1 MGKKFL
7 TFGDIE
13 IEKNEFYPNKIL
25 IPLRDVDIEKV
36 SVSNKISFCE
46 KNYKYFIGYLY
57 NDKKV
62 KPVHIFIPK
71 TSANVKSFDGQTNWM
86 YVLIEDDDLLK
97 KYNTI
102 WDKVRADIK
111 KNFIAS
117 LSAIKN
123 P

>member
-46 KNYKYFIGYLY
+46 KKL
-57 NDKKV
+57 
-62 KPVHIFIPK
+62 
-71 TSANVKSFDGQTNWM
+71 
-86 YVLIEDDDLLK
+86 
-97 KYNTI
+97 
-102 WDKVRADIK
+102 
-111 KNFIAS
+111 
-117 LSAIKN
+117 
-123 P
+123 